1 MGKQENLSKANI
13 KATDQQLVPISAKK
27 KKNQGKKRG
36 IKPT

>member
-27 KKNQGKKRG
+27 KTMKKEE
-36 IKPT
+36 